1 MTQTTQT
8 VKASFDIE
16 SIEGQVKLF
25 NAQNGG
31 GVSLKDVE
39 SGTIIEANGIAQYAD
54 KTDQYGQEQEAVVT
68 CLFGTDG
75 VVYSSISNPVAQAGE
90 KLIELLAKIDLPE
103 FKVKVI
109 TQTSKG
115 GRDFLSLQI
124 VM

>member
-1 MTQTTQT
+1 MANTTFET
-8 VKASFDIE
+8 RASFDIN
-16 SIEGQVKLF
+16 SLEGQVKMF

-39 SGTIIEANGIAQYAD
+39 TGTVIELNGIAQYGD
-54 KTDQYGQEQEAVVT
+54 TTSEFGQEQEAVVT

-75 VVYSSISNPVAQAGE
+75 TVYSSISNPVAEAGS
-90 KLIELLAKIDLPE
+90 KLIDLLGKVELPE
-103 FKVKVI
+103 FNVKI
-109 TQTSKG
+109 ISQKSKA

>member
-1 MTQTTQT
+1 MTQTTQA
-8 VKASFDIE
+8 VKANFDLE
-16 SIEGQVKLF
+16 SAEGQIKLF

-31 GVSLKDVE
+31 GVSLKDVQ
-39 SGTIIEANGIAQYAD
+39 SGTVIEVNGIAQYMD
-54 KTDQYGQEQEAVVT
+54 KTDQYGQEQDAMVT

-75 VVYSSISNPVAQAGE
+75 VVYSSISAPVAQAGE
-90 KLIELLAKIDLPE
+90 KLIELLAKIDLPV
-103 FKVKVI
+103 FNVKVI

>member
-1 MTQTTQT
+1 MANTTIET
-8 VKASFDIE
+8 RASFDIN
-16 SIEGQVKLF
+16 SLEGQVKMF

-39 SGTIIEANGIAQYAD
+39 TGTILEVNGIAQYPD
-54 KTDQYGQEQEAVVT
+54 KTDQYGQEQDALVT

-75 VVYSSISNPVAQAGE
+75 TVYSSISNPVAEAGS
-90 KLIELLAKIDLPE
+90 KLIDLLAKVELPE